1 MTFASRSSRRSRRI
15 DERYQRR
22 GFGTATIDLIVA
34 FFRVR
39 GVREMSTSAGE
50 GVGSPI
56 GFYERYGFERTG
68 ERHAGEVM
76 LRLEIS

>member
-1 MTFASRSSRRSRRI
+1 MTF
-15 DERYQRR
+15 
-22 GFGTATIDLIVA
+22 
-34 FFRVR
+34 FRER

-50 GVGSPI
+50 GEGSPI

-68 ERHAGEVM
+68 DLHAGEVM